1 MGSRG
6 SFETRG
12 DCGEKGPRDK
22 KTMRNVTVTPKAS
35 CRGWVSVNG
44 INGQRDEWAATRTK
58 ISAGRHR
65 GVVVTDESWLF
76 EGYDTK
82 LDTEE
87 EDEAGKDGN
96 RDEEEDDWDWSWEK
110 TTVGTSTAVTGLV
123 AIGLTVYLIVR
134 KRAAKVE
141 ENGETYIEGDNV
153 AEIGRELY
161 NIVELTE
168 DGMNKMVKSLEI
180 MAATM
185 EELHEIK
192 DA

>member
-1 MGSRG
+1 M
-6 SFETRG
+6 
-12 DCGEKGPRDK
+12 
-22 KTMRNVTVTPKAS
+22 
-35 CRGWVSVNG
+35 
-44 INGQRDEWAATRTK
+44 
-58 ISAGRHR
+58 
-65 GVVVTDESWLF
+65 
-76 EGYDTK
+76 
-82 LDTEE
+82 
-87 EDEAGKDGN
+87 
-96 RDEEEDDWDWSWEK
+96 
-110 TTVGTSTAVTGLV
+110 TGLV

-168 DGMNKMVKSLEI
+168 EGMNKMVKSLEI